1 VYTAAAVRL
10 ACLALLALLW
20 LHFASTLPQVWDV
33 QVNDFE
39 AYHEAARLVR
49 SGRAAELYR
58 PGGQWFTNLPV
69 VALVLAPLGGLG
81 YADAWRVLW
90 WLELASFAATFA
102 LLLAGIARHLGPLS
116 APRALAAGAVFLC
129 FAPLLRHCLDLGQT
143 TPLAVLLLAGVWCLL
158 RAGRPRT
165 AGLVLGGL
173 CLLKIPP
180 LLLLPVFALRRRLA
194 VCATALAVVAAGVLA
209 SWALF
214 GSELLGQWA
223 ERVVVGNLG
232 RAQAA
237 FNNRGLDGAFMRL
250 LTDRPLL
257 DWDTVPRPPA
267 VGAAV
272 AGTALALLGLLWW
285 RGGRALAW
293 PRRPPDDSDPR
304 CGSLELELSLGVA
317 LMLLVFPIVWIHY
330 YLFLAVP
337 LTLLP
342 FWWLQRGLPLR
353 PAPLLLLA
361 LGTWLASG
369 SDVPPNRHYGA
380 HARDPVFRAR
390 QSAQTV
396 GALLLVL
403 GLSAPLAELARRE
416 RGATRGSRD

>member
-1 VYTAAAVRL
+1 
-10 ACLALLALLW
+10 
-20 LHFASTLPQVWDV
+20 
-33 QVNDFE
+33 
-39 AYHEAARLVR
+39 
-49 SGRAAELYR
+49 
-58 PGGQWFTNLPV
+58 
-69 VALVLAPLGGLG
+69 VLAPLGGLG

-293 PRRPPDDSDPR
+293 PRRPPDDADPR